1 MSDTNLNDTATPANP
16 VVAKLKS
23 LGLDESAAAKVVE
36 ELGAETEAD
45 LVGLTESD
53 LVGVGV
59 KKLKARQIIGALAP
73 VAPAP
78 DSAATPS
85 TVAVSFDTILPAVP
99 ADSSWLDAL
108 RTGGV
113 LKIDQSTVIAGI
125 KAALAHRVG
134 LFNIPDM
141 LVTAMEKFA
150 DTNEEQVPPEF
161 FTMRKQMTR
170 RNYAELFAAIDGLDG
185 SYVTEG
191 RKRELF
197 RRVDQYFWPAILS
210 FNEQLRTWYETWTQ
224 TAANP
229 AAMTNALLSRL
240 GGGVAMPMPPM
251 MMQPPDTGVLRDS
264 AAGVN
269 DSLNRVFA
277 GTGVQIAA
285 ALAYDASK
293 IKETLSNPRL
303 PALIGVANREQML
316 KQLGVAVPPTYPR
329 LEQNLTQ
336 FVLAVMQ
343 AADQTGAEEVQY
355 YGTLYV
361 LGSQITWDLVGG
373 NGANS
378 RRTTMGVT
386 GIGGNRRDNL

>member
-1 MSDTNLNDTATPANP
+1 MEVDK
-16 VVAKLKS
+16 VVDRLKS
-23 LGLDESAAAKVVE
+23 LGLEDGVIQKIKD
-36 ELGAETEAD
+36 ELGAESETDLSNLTEAD
-45 LVGLTESD
+45 LI
-53 LVGVGV
+53 GVGV
-59 KKLKARQIIGALAP
+59 KTLKARQVVAALT
-73 VAPAP
+73 PAP
-78 DSAATPS
+78 TPVVSEPAAPSAVP
-85 TVAVSFDTILPAVP
+85 VSFDTILPAVP
-99 ADSSWLDAL
+99 ADSSWLEAL

-134 LFNIPDM
+134 LFEIPDM
-141 LVTAMEKFA
+141 LVAAMERFA
-150 DTNEEQVPPEF
+150 DTNDEQVPPEF
-161 FTMRKQMTR
+161 FTLRKQMTR

-191 RKRELF
+191 RKKELF
-197 RRVDQYFWPAILS
+197 KRVDQHFWPAILG
-210 FNEQLRTWYETWTQ
+210 FNEHLRTWYETWTQ

-240 GGGVAMPMPPM
+240 GGGMAMPMPPM
-251 MMQPPDTGVLRDS
+251 MMQPPDVGILRDS
-264 AAGVN
+264 AAAVN
-269 DSLNRVFA
+269 DALNRVFA

-293 IKETLSNPRL
+293 TKEVLSNPRL
-303 PALIGVANREQML
+303 PALIGAANREQML
-316 KQLGVAVPPTYPR
+316 KQLNVAVPPTYPR

-361 LGSQITWDLVGG
+361 LGSQITWNLVG
-373 NGANS
+373 S
-378 RRTTMGVT
+378 TPVEVRRPA
-386 GIGGNRRDNL
+386 GIGRTRSEL